1 MRDEISR
8 ITHHA
13 SKTMRKLLQVSWREY
28 WNLIGQRSFW
38 LGTLGFPVMA
48 AALGIATIA
57 FMAFITL
64 DRFRS
69 VGYVDHAGVLN
80 GAVAQPDTRW
90 EIRPYP
96 REKAAR
102 AALENE
108 EIQAYY
114 VLPADYRQSRRVEVY
129 ALDQPPPQF
138 VEKAFRE
145 LLRAQLLAG
154 ADETTRQRIINGADI
169 SLQSAANP
177 HEQAERANTFLKVG
191 LLMAVMFSLFFVMAD
206 VSGYA
211 SMIVADERK
220 NRTLEMLMT
229 TLTPN
234 QFIIGKI
241 LGLTGV
247 TLTRPL
253 VWLLL
258 AFPFLAAVW
267 RRLPPLY
274 QQAVDGS
281 FILWVAAFLLPG
293 IALFFGLLSAA
304 SVLIAD
310 PRFSGQLSSLL
321 NMSLMLSMFLG
332 LFMAMG
338 AARNVA
344 IFFSFFPLTS
354 FMVMPMR
361 LAAGDAPA
369 WQAAA
374 SWLILALSTG
384 GSLWL
389 AARLFRAGWALAGKT
404 LARPSVRDWLRLR
417 RAG

>member
-1 MRDEISR
+1 
-8 ITHHA
+8 
-13 SKTMRKLLQVSWREY
+13 MRKLLQVSWHEY

-38 LGTLGFPVMA
+38 LGTLGFPVMMA
-48 AALGIATIA
+48 VLGIATIL

-64 DRFRS
+64 NRFQP
-69 VGYVDHAGVLN
+69 VGYVDHARVLN
-80 GAVAQPDTRW
+80 GAVAQPGARR

-96 REKAAR
+96 REEAAR

-114 VLPADYRQSRRVEVY
+114 VLPADYRQSRRIDVY
-129 ALDQPPPQF
+129 VLDQPPPQF
-138 VEKAFRE
+138 VEEAFQE
-145 LLRAQLLAG
+145 LLRAQLLAD
-154 ADETTRQRIINGADI
+154 ADETTQQRIVDGADI
-169 SLQSAANP
+169 SLQSAGANP

-191 LLMAVMFSLFFVMAD
+191 LLMAVMFSLFIVMAD

-211 SMIVADERK
+211 SMIVADERE

-258 AFPFLAAVW
+258 ALPFLAALW
-267 RRLPPLY
+267 RGLPPLY
-274 QQAVDGS
+274 QQAVDVS
-281 FILWVAAFLLPG
+281 FILMLAAFLIPG
-293 IALFFGLLSAA
+293 IVLFFGLISAA

-332 LFMAMG
+332 LFIVMDTAQ
-338 AARNVA
+338 NVV
-344 IFFSFFPLTS
+344 IFFSFLPLTS

-361 LAAGDAPA
+361 LAAGDVPA
-369 WQAAA
+369 WQVAA
-374 SWLILALSTG
+374 SWLILALSAG
-384 GSLWL
+384 GSLWV
-389 AARLFRAGWALAGKT
+389 AARLFRAGRALAGKT
-404 LARPSVRDWLRLR
+404 ITWPSIRSKLHWR

>member
-1 MRDEISR
+1 
-8 ITHHA
+8 
-13 SKTMRKLLQVSWREY
+13 MRKLLQVSGHEY

-38 LGTLGFPVMA
+38 LGTLGFPVMMA
-48 AALGIATIA
+48 VLGLFTLM
-57 FMAFITL
+57 FMVAVTL
-64 DRFRS
+64 LNRDP
-69 VGYVDHAGVLN
+69 VGYVDDAGILN
-80 GAVAQPDTRW
+80 GAVSQPGAVV

-96 REKAAR
+96 HEEAAR

-114 VLPADYRQSRRVEVY
+114 VLPADYRQSRRIDVY
-129 ALDQPPPQF
+129 VLDRPPPPF
-138 VEKAFRE
+138 VEEAFQE
-145 LLRAQLLAG
+145 LLRTQLLAA
-154 ADETTRQRIINGADI
+154 ADETTQRRIVDGADI
-169 SLQSAANP
+169 SLQSANASP
-177 HEQAERANTFLKVG
+177 HDSANTANTIVKVG
-191 LLMAVMFSLFFVMAD
+191 LLIAVMFSLFIVMAD

-211 SMIVADERK
+211 SMIVEDERE

-229 TLTPN
+229 TLTPS

-258 AFPFLAAVW
+258 ALPFLAVLW
-267 RRLPPLY
+267 RGLPPLY
-274 QQAVDGS
+274 QQAVDVS
-281 FILWVAAFLLPG
+281 FILMMISFLVPG
-293 IALFFGLLSAA
+293 IVLFFGLISAA

-310 PRFSGQLSSLL
+310 PRFSGQLSGLL

-332 LFMAMG
+332 LFIVMDT
-338 AARNVA
+338 ARNVV
-344 IFFSFFPLTS
+344 IFFSFLPLTS

-361 LAAGDAPA
+361 LAAGDVPA
-369 WQAAA
+369 WQLAA
-374 SWLILALSTG
+374 SWLILALSAA

-389 AARLFRAGWALAGKT
+389 AARLFGAGRALAGKT
-404 LARPSVRDWLRLR
+404 ITWPSVRARLRWR

>member
-1 MRDEISR
+1 
-8 ITHHA
+8 
-13 SKTMRKLLQVSWREY
+13 MRKLLQVSWHEY

-38 LGTLGFPVMA
+38 LGTLGFPVMMVV
-48 AALGIATIA
+48 LGVATII
-57 FMAFITL
+57 FMAFTTL
-64 DRFRS
+64 DRYQP

-80 GAVAQPDTRW
+80 GAVAQLDTRR

-96 REKAAR
+96 HEEAAR

-114 VLPADYRQSRRVEVY
+114 VLPADYRQSRQVDVY
-129 ALDQPPPQF
+129 VLDQPPQQF
-138 VEKAFRE
+138 VEDAFQE
-145 LLRAQLLAG
+145 LLRAQLLAD
-154 ADETTRQRIINGADI
+154 ADETTQQRITAGADI
-169 SLQSAANP
+169 SLQSAAADP
-177 HEQAERANTFLKVG
+177 HESAKTANTIVKVG
-191 LLMAVMFSLFFVMAD
+191 LLIAVIFSLFIVMAD

-211 SMIVADERK
+211 SMIVEDERE
-220 NRTLEMLMT
+220 NRTLEILMT
-229 TLTPN
+229 ALTPN

-258 AFPFLAAVW
+258 ALPFLAALW

-281 FILWVAAFLLPG
+281 FILIIAVFLVLG
-293 IALFFGLLSAA
+293 IVLFFGLISAA

-321 NMSLMLSMFLG
+321 NMSLMVSMFLG
-332 LFMAMG
+332 LFIAMDT
-338 AARNVA
+338 AVNVVM
-344 IFFSFFPLTS
+344 FFSFLPLTS

-361 LAAGDAPA
+361 LAAGDVPA
-369 WQAAA
+369 WQLAA
-374 SWLILALSTG
+374 SWLILVLSTA
-384 GSLWL
+384 GSLWV
-389 AARLFRAGWALAGKT
+389 AARTFRAGRALAGKT
-404 LARPSVRDWLRLR
+404 ITWPSIQSIRRWR